1 MTAFIG
7 RREFIAAL
15 GGAAAW
21 PVVAR
26 AQQPERVRQ
35 IGVFMRLSESD
46 PVTKG
51 YLTALSGGLA
61 PLGWSENRNLQFEK
75 RLTGGDDVATNTAA
89 ADLVRL
95 NPDVILAHGTETS
108 RIMQKHTRT
117 IPLVFTTVTDPVG
130 SGLVAS
136 LARPGGN
143 ITGFTNFEFSM
154 AGKWLELLKE
164 VAPTVRNVTVLFNPD
179 NAGMPGQLNA
189 TARAAPALGLQ
200 LTEAR
205 VRNRNEIERAI
216 DGLRAEPN
224 AGLLVLPE
232 FLTTGHRDVIT
243 GLAARQRLPAVYSH
257 RYFIESGGL
266 LYYGADTDDQYRRAA
281 TYIDRILRGEKT
293 SDLPIQQPIKFEL
306 LVNLKAAKALGLSVP
321 PTLLATANEV
331 IE

>member
-35 IGVFMRLSESD
+35 IGVFMRLLESD

-75 RLTGGDDVATNTAA
+75 RLTGGDDAATNTAA

-130 SGLVAS
+130 SGLVAC
-136 LARPGGN
+136 LAHPGGN

-205 VRNRNEIERAI
+205 VRNRSEIERAI

-243 GLAARQRLPAVYSH
+243 GLGRS
-257 RYFIESGGL
+257 
-266 LYYGADTDDQYRRAA
+266 RR
-281 TYIDRILRGEKT
+281 
-293 SDLPIQQPIKFEL
+293 
-306 LVNLKAAKALGLSVP
+306 
-321 PTLLATANEV
+321 
-331 IE
+331 

>member
-1 MTAFIG
+1 
-7 RREFIAAL
+7 
-15 GGAAAW
+15 
-21 PVVAR
+21 
-26 AQQPERVRQ
+26 
-35 IGVFMRLSESD
+35 
-46 PVTKG
+46 
-51 YLTALSGGLA
+51 
-61 PLGWSENRNLQFEK
+61 
-75 RLTGGDDVATNTAA
+75 
-89 ADLVRL
+89 LVRL

-108 RIMQKHTRT
+108 RIMQQHTRT

-136 LARPGGN
+136 LAPPGGN

-205 VRNRNEIERAI
+205 VRNRSEIERAI

-243 GLAARQRLPAVYSH
+243 GLAARHRLPAVYSH

-306 LVNLKAAKALGLSVP
+306 LVNLKAAKALGLDVP
-321 PTLLATANEV
+321 PSLLARADEV

>member
-75 RLTGGDDVATNTAA
+75 RLTGGDDAATNAAA

-108 RIMQKHTRT
+108 RIMQQHTR
-117 IPLVFTTVTDPVG
+117 
-130 SGLVAS
+130 
-136 LARPGGN
+136 
-143 ITGFTNFEFSM
+143 FEFSM

-205 VRNRNEIERAI
+205 VRNRSEIERAI

-243 GLAARQRLPAVYSH
+243 GLGRS
-257 RYFIESGGL
+257 
-266 LYYGADTDDQYRRAA
+266 RR
-281 TYIDRILRGEKT
+281 
-293 SDLPIQQPIKFEL
+293 
-306 LVNLKAAKALGLSVP
+306 
-321 PTLLATANEV
+321 
-331 IE
+331 

>member
-1 MTAFIG
+1 VR
-7 RREFIAAL
+7 RREFITLL
-15 GGAAAW
+15 GGAAAAW
-21 PVVAR
+21 PLVAHS
-26 AQQPERVRQ
+26 QQPERVRQ

-75 RLTGGDDVATNTAA
+75 RLTGGDDAATNAAA

-108 RIMQKHTRT
+108 RIMQQHTRT

-189 TARAAPALGLQ
+189 TTRAAPALGLQ

-205 VRNRNEIERAI
+205 CATETRSSARSTGFALNPTPVYWCYRNSSPR
-216 DGLRAEPN
+216 
-224 AGLLVLPE
+224 
-232 FLTTGHRDVIT
+232 
-243 GLAARQRLPAVYSH
+243 
-257 RYFIESGGL
+257 
-266 LYYGADTDDQYRRAA
+266 
-281 TYIDRILRGEKT
+281 
-293 SDLPIQQPIKFEL
+293 
-306 LVNLKAAKALGLSVP
+306 
-321 PTLLATANEV
+321 ATAT
-331 IE
+331 

>member
-1 MTAFIG
+1 MK
-7 RREFIAAL
+7 RREFITLL
-15 GGAAAW
+15 GGATCAW
-21 PVVAR
+21 PLTAR
-26 AQQPERVRQ
+26 AQRPERVRR

-51 YLTALSGGLA
+51 YLTALSGALA
-61 PLGWSENRNLQFEK
+61 PLGWSENRNLQLEK
-75 RLTGGDDVATNTAA
+75 RLTGGDDATTNAA
-89 ADLVRL
+89 AAELVRL

-108 RIMQKHTRT
+108 RIMQQHTRT

-179 NAGMPGQLNA
+179 NAGMPGQLSA

-200 LTEAR
+200 LSEAR
-205 VRNRNEIERAI
+205 VRNRSEIERAI
-216 DGLRAEPN
+216 DGLGAAPN

-243 GLAARQRLPAVYSH
+243 GLAARHRLPAVYSH

-306 LVNLKAAKALGLSVP
+306 LVNLKAAKALGLTVP
-321 PTLLATANEV
+321 PSLLATADEV